1 MHIIIA
7 PNAFKNSISA
17 AGAANAIYAGLKQS
31 GLDFT
36 ADLFPVADGGDGT
49 AALLE
54 ERLKAV
60 RIPVSVQNP
69 LGKIIDTHFGW
80 VEEKRLAIIELANAS
95 GLRLLSPAS
104 YNPRIANTRGT
115 GQTIFKAL
123 QTGATEIILAI
134 GGSATV
140 DGGTGILTEL
150 GIRFLDANQEEI
162 QQLPEMLTSLADI
175 DSTELEPA
183 ASHSKFTILCDVSN
197 PLLGEHGAASIFGP
211 QKGAGPADILLLEE
225 GLKKFCDCSLRITG
239 KNMNDLEYGGA
250 AGGVAAGLATWLD
263 ARLVNGIRYFLEIT
277 SFQTF
282 LEKAD
287 LIITGEGM
295 LDLQTLQGKAPLGVA
310 LVAKEK
316 NIPVY
321 AMAGQISDKNNKQ
334 MREYFDELI
343 EINPMPLDIPRAIR
357 DVEKN
362 LKQAARQLGDRLNE
376 NFPVG

>member
-1 MHIIIA
+1 MHILIA

-17 AGAANAIYAGLKQS
+17 AGAANAIFTGLKQS
-31 GLDFT
+31 GLDFS

-49 AALLE
+49 AGLLE
-54 ERLKAV
+54 ERLKAIK
-60 RIPVSVQNP
+60 IPISVKNP
-69 LGKIIDTHFGW
+69 LGKIINTHFGW
-80 VEEKRLAIIELANAS
+80 VEKKRLAIIELANAS
-95 GLRLLSPAS
+95 GLRLLSPSS

-115 GQTIFKAL
+115 GQTIVKAVE
-123 QTGATEIILAI
+123 TGATEIILAI

-150 GIRFLDANQEEI
+150 GIRFLDSNQKEI
-162 QQLPEMLTSLADI
+162 TQLPEKLVSLANI
-175 DSTELEPA
+175 DKTNLKPGITN
-183 ASHSKFTILCDVSN
+183 SKFTILCDVSN
-197 PLLGEHGAASIFGP
+197 PLLGENGAASIFGP
-211 QKGAGPADILLLEE
+211 QKGASPTDIQVLEE

-263 ARLVNGIRYFLEIT
+263 ASLVNGINYFLKIT
-277 SFQTF
+277 SFDTY

-287 LIITGEGM
+287 LVITGEGM

-316 NIPVY
+316 NIPVF
-321 AMAGQISDKNNKQ
+321 AMAGQIADKKNKLMQ
-334 MREYFDELI
+334 KYFDELI
-343 EINPMPLDIPRAIR
+343 EINPMPLDISRAIR

-362 LKQAARQLGDRLNE
+362 LKEAGRQLGDRLKK
-376 NFPVG
+376 GK